1 MPKGVESETIVEYQ
15 NQVIMAKCKN
25 KASLIGT
32 VGKDA
37 IAKTTASGV
46 PYTRFSLATS
56 KGGYKKQDGTEVP
69 EVTQWHNIIAWR
81 QLAEMCAKYV
91 RKGMKVAVDGEIV
104 YDKYTKQGIECL
116 AVDIVADDVV
126 LMQKPR
132 DGEMRDEP
140 SAVQMQQPQQ
150 RTAPQQMTLPGLG
163 VQTGNDDDLPF

>member
-1 MPKGVESETIVEYQ
+1 
-15 NQVIMAKCKN
+15 MAKCKN

-56 KGGYKKQDGTEVP
+56 KGGYKKADGTEVP

-132 DGEMRDEP
+132 DGET
-140 SAVQMQQPQQ
+140 AVQMQRPQPQPQQ
-150 RTAPQQMTLPGLG
+150 MTAPQQMTLPGME

>member
-1 MPKGVESETIVEYQ
+1 
-15 NQVIMAKCKN
+15 MAKCKN

-56 KGGYKKQDGTEVP
+56 KGGYKKADGTEVP

-132 DGEMRDEP
+132 DGET
-140 SAVQMQQPQQ
+140 AVQMQQQQPQQ
-150 RTAPQQMTLPGLG
+150 RTAPQQMTLPGLE

>member
-1 MPKGVESETIVEYQ
+1 
-15 NQVIMAKCKN
+15 MAKSKN
-25 KASLIGT
+25 KASLIGI

-56 KGGYKKQDGTEVP
+56 KGGYKKADGAEVP

-132 DGEMRDEP
+132 DGETP
-140 SAVQMQQPQQ
+140 VQMQQQPQPQQ

-163 VQTGNDDDLPF
+163 VQTGNDDDFPF